1 MHLRPGQFVLALAA
15 VVLCAG
21 CTLIDAGA
29 PGRSP
34 LTPAQQSSDSA
45 CCEIFTARCP
55 SSDKRL
61 NAKLWAEID
70 DQSLPADLRHRL
82 AENGFR
88 VGIVGPLLPEG
99 LTTLLKI
106 SEHSLPDDD
115 AGKVELANEPNVT
128 KRLLP
133 VRFGNPYEL
142 VASHVYDEL
151 PLLTKEDG
159 QVSGRPYLKVQGVF
173 TLQATAQPASRVA
186 LEILPQLQYG
196 EPRVRSTVSEGM
208 LRLETGRE
216 KKSFK
221 ELTIP
226 ATLAPG
232 QMLVLTCRTDSA
244 GSIGQKFF
252 TELTDGQVV
261 QKLMVI
267 RLAQSAPDK
276 LFSEQQ
282 HAEATEAAT
291 SE

>member
-1 MHLRPGQFVLALAA
+1 MYVRSGQFVLALTALM
-15 VVLCAG
+15 LCAG
-21 CTLIDAGA
+21 CKLIDADA
-29 PGRSP
+29 HGRSP

-55 SSDKRL
+55 ASDKRL

-70 DQSLPADLRHRL
+70 DQSLPADLRSRL
-82 AENGFR
+82 VENGFR
-88 VGIVGPLLPEG
+88 VGIVGPLLPEE

-106 SEHSLPDDD
+106 SEHSPPADE
-115 AGKVELANEPNVT
+115 AGKVDLAHEPNVT

-133 VRFGNPYEL
+133 VRYGNPYEL

-159 QVSGRPYLKVQGVF
+159 EVRGRPYLKAQGMF
-173 TLQATAQPASRVA
+173 TLQATALSDSRVA
-186 LEILPQLQYG
+186 LELLPQLQYG

-226 ATLAPG
+226 ATLSPG
-232 QMLVLTCRTDSA
+232 QMLVLTCRSDST
-244 GSIGQKFF
+244 GSVGQKFF
-252 TELTDGQVV
+252 TELTDGQIV

-276 LFSEQQ
+276 LFDEKQQ
-282 HAEATEAAT
+282 AESAEAAP